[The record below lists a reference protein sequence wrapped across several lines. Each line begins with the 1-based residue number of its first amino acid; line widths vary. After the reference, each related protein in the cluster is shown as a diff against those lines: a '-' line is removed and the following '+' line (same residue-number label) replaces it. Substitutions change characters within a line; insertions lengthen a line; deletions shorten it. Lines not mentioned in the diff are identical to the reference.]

1 MKLAVQL
8 VLFLFISFLSVPTI
22 VTIIEKSSDIS
33 VFYNFAEEEITKHVK
48 VVKVVKVELKL
59 IYTDEPVDFLYTT
72 KKEIISEN
80 LSKHVKVLE
89 EIFSPPPEL
98 I

>member
-1 MKLAVQL
+1 MKFAVQI

-22 VTIIEKSSDIS
+22 VTVIEKNTDIS
-33 VFYNFAEEEITKHVK
+33 VFYSFAEEEIAKHAKEVK
-48 VVKVVKVELKL
+48 AELK
-59 IYTDEPVDFLYTT
+59 IYDNTELFAFSPKSNNKIV
-72 KKEIISEN
+72 SEN
-80 LSKHVKVLE
+80 LSKHDNVLE